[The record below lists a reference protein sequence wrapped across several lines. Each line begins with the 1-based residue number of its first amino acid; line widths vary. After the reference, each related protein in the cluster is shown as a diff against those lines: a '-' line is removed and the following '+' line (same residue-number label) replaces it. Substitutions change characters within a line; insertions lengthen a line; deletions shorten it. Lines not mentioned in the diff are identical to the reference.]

1 MTMSLK
7 LVERESHLGTL
18 NELLR
23 SAGNG
28 RGRVAL
34 LSGAVASG
42 KTELL
47 EAFTEQAI
55 DEGAILL
62 DATAS
67 RAERALP
74 FGILRKICD
83 HASFAPEVRTEALR
97 LMDEAATES
106 GQQHRMRP
114 MPYVAWALLQ
124 LAREHTVVIA
134 IDDVHCSDENS
145 LQFLLYLTRRI
156 RQSRILIVLTEA
168 TRLRQEQ
175 VVFHAELLRQPHCG
189 RVHVG
194 MLSAQGTA
202 TVIAGQFVPALAAR
216 LAPEFHAI
224 SGGNPLLLRALL
236 EDCLAGADRNEPFQ
250 RVVPADKYA
259 QAVRDCLHRGEP
271 DMLTVA
277 RGVAVLGDAGS
288 TALLAQVLGIQ
299 TEEAEQGVQDLMRC
313 AVLDDGFFRDPAA
326 RTAVLEVTEPHTL
339 AGLHQRA
346 AALLHRDGASA
357 LDVARHL
364 LSGRQDVDDTM
375 VPVLQEAAEYALIDD
390 DIEVALH
397 CLELAHRTCQD
408 RETRAAI
415 KARLVSLVW
424 RLNPAA
430 AEAHLPQLTA
440 ELAGRLPGRDLA
452 ASVSYL
458 GWSGR
463 LDQASDMVHSLSAAS
478 GEPAA
483 QDTPGQD
490 MPGQYAPGRNAA
502 ALEAAR
508 RWLTMISPS
517 LEAVFPE
524 SALTRAPAPEGP
536 GGSGDDAHT
545 LAASAISA
553 ALTGGLGDSA
563 VADAQRLLQR
573 HRISDTSLQ
582 PLVFA
587 LLALVYADR
596 TDLALAWCERL
607 LGECA
612 TRRAPGWQALLSAVR
627 GDIALRQGD
636 LPGAAH
642 HARAALSLISLQSW
656 GIGIALPLSTLIQ
669 AEIGM
674 GRPDEAM
681 ALLEQPVPETL
692 FGTLLGLQYL
702 RARGRCHLA
711 TGRYHAAVED
721 FLTCGRLMQEWG
733 VDAPELVPW
742 RIDAAEAWLA
752 LGEPERARA
761 LAERQPRR
769 GGTAPSR
776 TRGAQLLVLART
788 MEIKRRLQ
796 LLKESVEILET
807 SDDRLQLAAALGE
820 LGNGYRSLGEFN
832 RARLLVRKAWHVA
845 KACGAEPLCQLLMP
859 GDADTEAATGREG
872 DLPRE
877 AEALTEAESRVAVL
891 AAHGHTN
898 REIATKLYVTVSTV
912 EQHLTRIYRKLNVK
926 RRRDLPSKL
935 SDSSLAG
942 IA

>member
-1 MTMSLK
+1 MTLSSK
-7 LVERESHLGTL
+7 LVERESHLSAL
-18 NELLR
+18 NEQLL
-23 SAGNG
+23 SAGTG

-34 LSGAVASG
+34 LSGPVASG

-47 EAFTEQAI
+47 QAFTEQAI

-67 RAERALP
+67 RAESALP
-74 FGILRKICD
+74 FGILRKIFD
-83 HASFAPEVRTEALR
+83 HTSMAPEVRAEALR
-97 LMDEAATES
+97 LMDEAAHETS
-106 GQQHRMRP
+106 QRDRMRP
-114 MPYVAWALLQ
+114 MPYAAWALLQ
-124 LAREHTVVIA
+124 LAHEHPIVIA
-134 IDDVHCSDENS
+134 IDDVHCSDEES
-145 LQFLLYLTRRI
+145 LQFLLYLARRI
-156 RQSRILIVLTEA
+156 RQAHILIVLTEA

-175 VVFHAELLRQPHCG
+175 LVFHAELLRQPHCS
-189 RVHVG
+189 RIHVG
-194 MLSAQGTA
+194 MLSPQGTA
-202 TVIAGQFVPALAAR
+202 GVIAGHFVPALAAR
-216 LAPEFHAI
+216 LAPEFHAMT
-224 SGGNPLLLRALL
+224 GGNPLLLRALL
-236 EDCLAGADRNEPFQ
+236 EDCQGAADRNEPFQ

-288 TALLAQVLGIQ
+288 PTLLGQVLGIQ
-299 TEEAEQGVQDLMRC
+299 AQQAEQGVQDLVRC
-313 AVLDDGFFRDPAA
+313 AVLHGGAFRDPSA
-326 RTAVLEVTEPHTL
+326 RAAVLEVTPPQTL
-339 AGLHQRA
+339 ASLHQRA

-357 LDVARHL
+357 LEVAQHL
-364 LSGRQDVDDTM
+364 LCGRQDVDPGM
-375 VPVLQEAAEYALIDD
+375 IPVLQEAAEYALIDD
-390 DIEVALH
+390 DIEVALR
-397 CLELAHRTCQD
+397 CLELAHQACRDRVTRT
-408 RETRAAI
+408 AI

-440 ELAGRLPGRDLA
+440 ELDPERLPGGDLA
-452 ASVSYL
+452 TSVSYL

-463 LDQASDMVHSLSAAS
+463 LGQASDVVHALSQ
-478 GEPAA
+478 GPEQPPAH
-483 QDTPGQD
+483 Q
-490 MPGQYAPGRNAA
+490 AA
-502 ALEAAR
+502 ALESAR

-517 LEAVFPE
+517 LEPVLPE
-524 SALTRAPAPEGP
+524 AEPRRYPAP
-536 GGSGDDAHT
+536 GGHGTVDDAHA

-553 ALTGGLGDSA
+553 ALTGTLGDNA
-563 VADAQRLLQR
+563 VAEAQRLLQR
-573 HRISDTSLQ
+573 HRISDNSLQ
-582 PLVFA
+582 PLVFS
-587 LLALVYADR
+587 LLALIYADR
-596 TDLALAWCERL
+596 ADLALAWCERL
-607 LGECA
+607 LGECS

-669 AEIGM
+669 AEVGM
-674 GRPDEAM
+674 GRHDEAVV
-681 ALLEQPVPETL
+681 LLEQPVPEAL
-692 FGTLLGLQYL
+692 FDTLLGLQYI

-711 TGRYHAAVED
+711 TGRYHAAVEN
-721 FLTCGRLMQEWG
+721 FLTCGRLMEKWG
-733 VDAPELVPW
+733 LDAPELVPW
-742 RIDAAEAWLA
+742 RVDAAEAWLA

-769 GGTAPSR
+769 GGAAPSR

-788 MEIKRRLQ
+788 VEVKRRLQ
-796 LLKESVEILET
+796 LLNESVEILEN
-807 SDDRLQLAAALGE
+807 SDDRLHLAAALGE
-820 LGNGYRSLGEFN
+820 LGNSYRSLGDFN

-845 KACGAEPLCQLLMP
+845 KACGAEPLCQELMP
-859 GDADTEAATGREG
+859 GDADADPASGRDG
-872 DLPRE
+872 DISRE